1 MMIAFTTSHG
11 EPGQDTPSANE
22 DVAKLRLRL
31 NQFSLPELVSKGL
44 VEWKKNDN
52 IVTEGDQFD
61 EKRLE

>member
-1 MMIAFTTSHG
+1 MSDFTASHG
-11 EPGQDTPSANE
+11 EPGQNTPSANE

-52 IVTEGDQFD
+52 IVTEGYQFD

>member
-1 MMIAFTTSHG
+1 MMSDFTASHG
-11 EPGQDTPSANE
+11 EPGQNTPSANE

-52 IVTEGDQFD
+52 IVTEGYQFD

>member
-1 MMIAFTTSHG
+1 MSDFTASHA

-22 DVAKLRLRL
+22 DVAKLRLQL
-31 NQFSLPELVSKGL
+31 NKFSLPELVSKGL

-52 IVTEGDQFD
+52 IVTEGYQFD